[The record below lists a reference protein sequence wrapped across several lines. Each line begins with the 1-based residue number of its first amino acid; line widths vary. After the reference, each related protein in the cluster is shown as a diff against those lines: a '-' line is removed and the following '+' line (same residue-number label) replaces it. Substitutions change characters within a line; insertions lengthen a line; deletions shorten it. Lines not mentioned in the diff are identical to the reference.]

1 MEALAWLPVPGQE
14 VLGWLKATGK
24 ALGRLAAM
32 WALGRGPVAAAVV
45 EELQAQ
51 PTALDAEFI
60 LEQNRLSPSP
70 FVHLLAAMLKREL

>member
-51 PTALDAEFI
+51 PTALDAEPVMCMNSAKT
-60 LEQNRLSPSP
+60 LP
-70 FVHLLAAMLKREL
+70 A